1 MTVDPDRLDALLEA
15 EPYLDD
21 AGFTA
26 RVMDR
31 LPPRRRDQRPLV
43 LGLSAVAAGVS
54 AALVLPE
61 AVRAGLTALAG
72 LALPVAVPPGLLVG
86 LAAALVVAAVAG
98 LVVAVAVE
106 A

>member
-1 MTVDPDRLDALLEA
+1 MTIDPDRLDALLEK

-26 RVMDR
+26 RVMER
-31 LPPRRRDQRPLV
+31 LPPRRRDPRPV
-43 LGLSAVAAGVS
+43 ALGLSATAAGVT

-61 AVRAGLTALAG
+61 AVRAGLAALA
-72 LALPVAVPPGLLVG
+72 ALPLPAALPPGLL
-86 LAAALVVAAVAG
+86 LAGAATLVAAAVAG
-98 LVVAVAVE
+98 LVVAVE